1 MSDAVRDAITN
12 AIAGLQAVAVQWD
25 QVAGLIAKRG
35 EVEASLANVKAAH
48 EKAYAALGEQQRVLA
63 AAEAEGKRKMA
74 ALETAARGATSEL
87 GKVVAE
93 RDAAEARTAEARR
106 QHEEIMAS
114 MQSLSRRVGA
124 W

>member
-1 MSDAVRDAITN
+1 MSDVRDAITN
-12 AIAGLQAVAVQWD
+12 AIGGLQVLLVQWD
-25 QVAGLIAKRG
+25 QVAAAIASRG

-63 AAEAEGKRKMA
+63 EAEAEGGRKIA
-74 ALETAARGATSEL
+74 ALKSAIGGLEAQL

-93 RDAAEARTAEARR
+93 RDSAQAQRDEARR

-114 MQSLSRRVGA
+114 MQLLRTRVGA